1 MSHSWS
7 HRGRIASSI
16 WADLICDR
24 HRRNAALHWAACR
37 FAELVGEGAISRDG
51 AAELLTPAATLNGY
65 LAEDGQEA
73 VEATIGS
80 GLGGGE
86 REDEIS

>member
-1 MSHSWS
+1 MS
-7 HRGRIASSI
+7 A
-16 WADLICDR
+16 LPYPR
-24 HRRNAALHWAACR
+24 HRRALRVFVFWFWNAALHWAACR

-51 AAELLTPAATLNGY
+51 AAEPLTAAATLNGY

>member
-1 MSHSWS
+1 MRHCI
-7 HRGRIASSI
+7 GR
-16 WADLICDR
+16 
-24 HRRNAALHWAACR
+24 
-37 FAELVGEGAISRDG
+37 LVGLPSSWAKGRSRGDG
-51 AAELLTPAATLNGY
+51 AVELLTAAATLNGY